1 MKINIAKK
9 ISEGSDQQQIEK
21 YWLDTLKKYKNPF
34 LGLLSGF
41 QKKDSAFFMLI
52 SCIVNDVLRDI
63 TIGYDTEIQTLNLKA
78 RRLFENLLLFH
89 WINRHS
95 PREVYIQFAKEQILF
110 CQDIKKYQ
118 HLTPAAILVLDEQIK
133 LATNGAR
140 QLGIIGIEKEKCK
153 RINFKNEAEKAN
165 LKEEYFLL
173 YNISSTLIHGGIFSS
188 KFRHEQ
194 PSDLMYKNM
203 IFSLLSKI
211 LPLLETEI
219 KKIKLKK
226 DTYK

>member
-9 ISEGSDQQQIEK
+9 ISEELEQQQIEK

-78 RRLFENLLLFH
+78 RRLFENLLLLH

-140 QLGIIGIEKEKCK
+140 QLGIIGIEK
-153 RINFKNEAEKAN
+153 RYIV
-165 LKEEYFLL
+165 
-173 YNISSTLIHGGIFSS
+173 T
-188 KFRHEQ
+188 
-194 PSDLMYKNM
+194 PM
-203 IFSLLSKI
+203 
-211 LPLLETEI
+211 
-219 KKIKLKK
+219 
-226 DTYK
+226 